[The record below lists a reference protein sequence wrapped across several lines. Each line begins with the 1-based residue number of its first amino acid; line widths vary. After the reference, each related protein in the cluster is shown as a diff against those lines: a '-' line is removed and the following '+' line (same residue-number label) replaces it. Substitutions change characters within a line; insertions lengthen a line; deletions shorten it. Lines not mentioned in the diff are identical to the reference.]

1 MQTPHF
7 DLAIIG
13 AGTAGMSAYEAA
25 SRYLQRIAVIDPGPY
40 GTLCARS
47 GCMPSK
53 LLVTAANA
61 AHDARRAGLF
71 GVQTGDVWID
81 TAAVMRRVRDERDRF
96 VQHTAQTVDHWPRCT
111 LIKGRARFTGSH
123 RLMVDDR
130 PVTADRFIVATGAQ
144 AQVPQDWRE
153 KLGERVITSDE
164 VFEWPALPHSVAVV
178 GAGSIGL
185 ELAQALHRLG
195 VRVRVYDRGR
205 TLGPLTDPV
214 VQAEAVRL
222 LGAELDLRLGAEILE
237 VSRTADG
244 VRVRAAVEGQVEDFE
259 ADCLLAAMGRKP
271 VLQGL
276 GLEQAGVAFD
286 ADGHPPLDPQTMRLG
301 DGGIFVAGDASGWR
315 PLLHEAALG
324 GRIAGENAAHYP
336 DVVAYPRKAALNI
349 VFCEPQMALAGQ
361 THADLLKRLDAV
373 AIGAS
378 SWSDQ
383 GRARVMAQLGGVLRV
398 YAERSSHVFLGAEM
412 IGPRAEHL
420 GHLLAWSA
428 QHKLTVRQMLD
439 CPVYH
444 PVLEEGLRPALVE
457 LARELGAYR

>member
-53 LLVTAANA
+53 LLIAASRA
-61 AHDARRAGLF
+61 AQDARRAGVF

-81 TAAVMRRVRDERDRF
+81 TAAVMRRVREERDRF
-96 VQHTAQTVDHWPRCT
+96 VASTAQAVDAWPRCT
-111 LIKGRARFTGSH
+111 LIKGQARFTGSH
-123 RLMVDDR
+123 RLLVDGR
-130 PVTADRFIVATGAQ
+130 TVTADRFIVATGSAP
-144 AQVPQDWRE
+144 QVPGDWRD
-153 KLGERVITSDE
+153 KLGERVVTSDA
-164 VFEWPALPHSVAVV
+164 VFEWSVLPHAVAVV
-178 GAGSIGL
+178 GAGAVGL

-195 VRVRVYDRGR
+195 VRVRVFDRGR
-205 TLGPLTDPV
+205 TLGPLTDPA
-214 VQAEAVRL
+214 VQAEAARL
-222 LGAELDLRLGAEILE
+222 LGEDLDLRLGAEILE

-244 VRVRAAVEGQVEDFE
+244 VRLRAAVDGQVEDFE
-259 ADCLLAAMGRKP
+259 ADFLLAAMGRQP
-271 VLQGL
+271 LLQDL
-276 GLEQAGVAFD
+276 GLEQAGVALD
-286 ADGHPPLDPQTMRLG
+286 EQGRPGLDPQTMRLG
-301 DGGIFVAGDASGWR
+301 GSGIFVAGDASGWR

-349 VFCEPQMALAGQ
+349 VFCEPQMAMAGQ
-361 THADLLKRLDAV
+361 AYAELETRLDAV
-373 AIGAS
+373 AIGSA

-383 GRARVMAQLGGVLRV
+383 GRARVMAEAGGLVRL
-398 YAERSSHVFLGAEM
+398 YAERSSHVFLGAEL
-412 IGPRAEHL
+412 IGPRAEHMA
-420 GHLLAWSA
+420 HLLAWSV

-439 CPVYH
+439 GPVYH